1 MYLQHYG
8 LNAKPFQITTDP
20 DFLWLGEKHAE
31 ALATLKYGILE
42 NKGFLL
48 LTGDVGTGKTALIN
62 RLLKIIDVSAIVAT
76 IPDPGLESLDFFNLL
91 AEEFQMKQKF
101 ASKGAFLI
109 AFKQFLHKAG
119 EANKKVL
126 LIIDE
131 AQRLDN
137 ALLEQIRLL
146 SNIELFDRKLI
157 NIFFVGQ
164 TEFNR
169 TLMEDRNRAVRQR
182 ITISYHLE
190 ALTEKET
197 QQYIRHRLKVAG
209 ATREIFA
216 VDAVREIY
224 AFSRGYPRL
233 INVICDRALLT
244 GYAAGVKLIDAAVV
258 TECAAE
264 LRMPANDSADPLPLP
279 AAGSGSDHAR
289 PPAKAGTRS
298 SVFVRR
304 AMIFVVILAIFAGIG
319 YLFQDYKVDN
329 SPRWRI
335 EDIAPQKI
343 VEPSLQDNETLP
355 PLPKMVNPPAE
366 LQEPE
371 PADLQKADAVPTA
384 STPEKHP
391 IGPAEPVPTST
402 PEPAAAAKD
411 ESGDQKPVQDAAKAV
426 QNVMPFPDRKI
437 VVYFKQNSNDLPDE
451 AYQTLDRIAE
461 FMSHRPDAKVSVKGY
476 SDSTGSYSYN
486 VSVSEFRS
494 NMIKTYLVGRGVNPS
509 RIEAVGLGPQNPIAS
524 NATAEGRSQNRR
536 VEIELDIPE

>member
-8 LNAKPFQITTDP
+8 LNTKPFQITTDP

-76 IPDPGLESLDFFNLL
+76 IPDPGLEALDFFNLL
-91 AEEFQMKQKF
+91 AEEFHMNQKF

-169 TLMEDRNRAVRQR
+169 TLMEERNRAVRQR
-182 ITISYHLE
+182 ITVSYHLE

-197 QQYIRHRLKVAG
+197 QQYIRHRLKVGG
-209 ATREIFA
+209 AKHEIFA

-244 GYAAGVKLIDAAVV
+244 GYAAGSKLIDAAVV

-264 LRMPANDSADPLPLP
+264 LRMPASDSANPLPLQ
-279 AAGSGSDHAR
+279 AASSR
-289 PPAKAGTRS
+289 PGQAPLPAKSGTRS
-298 SVFVRR
+298 SAFLRR
-304 AMIFVVILAIFAGIG
+304 AMIFVVILAIVAGIG
-319 YLFQDYKVDN
+319 YLFQDYKVDD
-329 SPRWRI
+329 SPRWRM
-335 EDIAPQKI
+335 EDIAPKKI
-343 VEPSLQDNETLP
+343 TEPSVQDKETLAT
-355 PLPKMVNPPAE
+355 LPEMVNPAAE
-366 LQEPE
+366 LQESPR
-371 PADLQKADAVPTA
+371 PSRCQLPHRNPQQLLSSNLLIKSPQKMFP
-384 STPEKHP
+384 
-391 IGPAEPVPTST
+391 
-402 PEPAAAAKD
+402 
-411 ESGDQKPVQDAAKAV
+411 KPSRVSCR
-426 QNVMPFPDRKI
+426 F
-437 VVYFKQNSNDLPDE
+437 
-451 AYQTLDRIAE
+451 RIAK
-461 FMSHRPDAKVSVKGY
+461 S
-476 SDSTGSYSYN
+476 
-486 VSVSEFRS
+486 
-494 NMIKTYLVGRGVNPS
+494 
-509 RIEAVGLGPQNPIAS
+509 
-524 NATAEGRSQNRR
+524 
-536 VEIELDIPE
+536 

>member
-1 MYLQHYG
+1 MYLEHYG

-91 AEEFQMKQKF
+91 ADEFQMKQKF

-109 AFKQFLHKAG
+109 AFKQFLHKAY
-119 EANKKVL
+119 EAHKKAL

-146 SNIELFDRKLI
+146 SNIELFDHKLI

-169 TLMEDRNRAVRQR
+169 TIMEDRNKAVRQR
-182 ITISYHLE
+182 ITVSYHLE

-209 ATREIFA
+209 AKREIFA
-216 VDAVREIY
+216 VDAVRETY

-233 INVICDRALLT
+233 INIICDRALLT
-244 GYAAGVKLIDAAVV
+244 GYAAGMKLIDAAVIK
-258 TECAAE
+258 ECEAE
-264 LRMPANDSADPLPLP
+264 LRMPGNDGAQPLPLP
-279 AAGSGSDHAR
+279 AVGPREAGAPAGSG
-289 PPAKAGTRS
+289 TRTS
-298 SVFVRR
+298 AFVRR
-304 AMIFVVILAIFAGIG
+304 AMIFVVILAIFVGVG
-319 YLFQDYKVDN
+319 YLFQNYKLDN

-343 VEPSLQDNETLP
+343 TEPSLQDSETSP
-355 PLPKMVNPPAE
+355 PLPKMINPPAE
-366 LQEPE
+366 LQESE
-371 PADLQKADAVPTA
+371 TADINKPDAVPVA
-384 STPEKHP
+384 SAPEKHP
-391 IGPAEPVPTST
+391 ITPAEPVATPA
-402 PEPAAAAKD
+402 PEPSTAAKD
-411 ESGDQKPVQDAAKAV
+411 ESADQKPVEEVAKAV
-426 QNVMPFPDRKI
+426 QNVMPFPDRNVLI
-437 VVYFKQNSNDLPDE
+437 YFKQNSNDLPDE
-451 AYQTLDRIAE
+451 AYQILDRIAE
-461 FMSHRPDAKVSVKGY
+461 FMAQRPNAKLRVKGY
-476 SDSTGSYSYN
+476 TDSTGSYSYN

-494 NMIKTYLVGRGVNPS
+494 NTIKTYLVGRGVNPS
-509 RIEAVGLGPQNPIAS
+509 KIEAVGLGPQNPIAS
-524 NATAEGRSQNRR
+524 NDTAEGRSQNRR
-536 VEIELDIPE
+536 VEIELDLAE